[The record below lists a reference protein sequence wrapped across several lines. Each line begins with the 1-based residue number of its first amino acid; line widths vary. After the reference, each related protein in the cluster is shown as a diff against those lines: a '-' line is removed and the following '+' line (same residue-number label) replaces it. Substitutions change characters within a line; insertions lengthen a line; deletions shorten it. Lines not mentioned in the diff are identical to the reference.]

1 MNVQKMY
8 FFVKW
13 QCENM
18 NAIEE
23 SQLIRL
29 IGDYGIRALMERSL
43 LEEKVSD
50 DGKKVYTLNKFRED

>member
-18 NAIEE
+18 NEIEE

-29 IGDYGIRALMERSL
+29 IGDYGIRALMERGL

-50 DGKKVYTLNKFRED
+50 DGKKVYMLNKLRED